1 MLVHS
6 DRDCAER
13 EICNEQ
19 TNMIF
24 RQQSHH
30 NRLDVCPSLA
40 EQVRL
45 LSDFAESFFIVQ
57 HWQHVLLLVLGGT
70 GEQDSSSMHELTQ
83 AYVIS
88 SSQAA
93 LNRYESDRIGMNTV
107 AREHHRKYDLT
118 PNSYM
123 GGWVAARHSTCASL
137 LRRGPAYHQHI

>member
-1 MLVHS
+1 
-6 DRDCAER
+6 
-13 EICNEQ
+13 
-19 TNMIF
+19 MIF

-45 LSDFAESFFIVQ
+45 LRDFAESFFIVQ

-118 PNSYM
+118 LTHT
-123 GGWVAARHSTCASL
+123 GEAGWLRGTAPAPVSSSGDPRTISTYEIGCLDPVA
-137 LRRGPAYHQHI
+137 